1 MLKQK
6 VIHLTDYSAVDSEVA
21 DSFVASMSDV
31 DDKGFLFFL
40 FIVGLLLYLS
50 FQDVSAIPAAKY
62 LEDAA
67 LEAHLEWAFGY

>member
-1 MLKQK
+1 MKQK
-6 VIHLTDYSAVDSEVA
+6 VINLTNNVVVDSEIA

-40 FIVGLLLYLS
+40 IIVGLLLYLS